1 MKIHYRE
8 RTILDDMNNAI
19 FVQAKSKP
27 IEYFELT
34 QKEFDSIYTMFDKS
48 FQKDNSVQYMYKGIP
63 IKVNDE

>member
-8 RTILDDMNNAI
+8 RTILDEMNNAI

-34 QKEFDSIYTMFDKS
+34 QEEFNASYTMFDKS
-48 FQKDNSVQYMYKGIP
+48 HQSGGVIQYSYKSIP
-63 IKVNDE
+63 IRIAQ

>member
-8 RTILDDMNNAI
+8 ATVLDEMNNAI

-34 QKEFDSIYTMFDKS
+34 QEEFNASYTMFDKS
-48 FQKDNSVQYMYKGIP
+48 HQSDSVIQYSYKGVLIR
-63 IKVNDE
+63 VTQ